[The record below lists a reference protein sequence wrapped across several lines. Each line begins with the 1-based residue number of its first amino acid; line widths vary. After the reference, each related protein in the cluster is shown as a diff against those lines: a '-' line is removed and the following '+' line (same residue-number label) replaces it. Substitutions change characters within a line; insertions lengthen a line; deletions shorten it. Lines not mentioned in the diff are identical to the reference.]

1 MKLTA
6 KAFVKSAT
14 SQAEYVMT
22 KLLGQVIFLPYASA
36 IRVGTTML
44 SVFAKAIVCSD
55 CESGNKSAF
64 EALKERLET
73 GTEDPE
79 LAFFVCFTR
88 LSACW

>member
-1 MKLTA
+1 
-6 KAFVKSAT
+6 
-14 SQAEYVMT
+14 
-22 KLLGQVIFLPYASA
+22 
-36 IRVGTTML
+36 ML

-79 LAFFVCFTR
+79 LASLGHMELLKNPQAKCLIETPKLMVIPRAVANDGTA
-88 LSACW
+88 LKPATSLILN